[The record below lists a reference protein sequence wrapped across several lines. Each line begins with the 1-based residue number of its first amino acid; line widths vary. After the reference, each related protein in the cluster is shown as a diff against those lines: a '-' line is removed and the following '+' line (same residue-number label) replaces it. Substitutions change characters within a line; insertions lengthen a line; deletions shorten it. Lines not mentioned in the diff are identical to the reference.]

1 MSRYYVALGSNVGD
15 RLAYL
20 RAALRELKESGATVV
35 RTSAVYET
43 PPWGKTDQPAFLNAV
58 ALVESDLS
66 PTDFL
71 ALLQAIEAANERTRD
86 VHWGPRTLDLDIIY
100 AEGVQ
105 CDSAYLTLPHPYFW
119 ERAFVLVP
127 LRDVAAEFTYRGET
141 IARRIAALP
150 DAAAIREVATL

>member
-1 MSRYYVALGSNVGD
+1 MSRYYVAFGSNVGD

-20 RAALRELKESGATVV
+20 RAALRELKESGATVL
-35 RTSAVYET
+35 RASAVYET

-86 VHWGPRTLDLDIIY
+86 VHWGPRTL
-100 AEGVQ
+100 
-105 CDSAYLTLPHPYFW
+105 
-119 ERAFVLVP
+119 
-127 LRDVAAEFTYRGET
+127 RDVAAEFTYRGET
-141 IARRIAALP
+141 IAHRIAALP

>member
-1 MSRYYVALGSNVGD
+1 MSRYYVAFGSNVGD

-20 RAALRELKESGATVV
+20 RAALRELKESGATVL
-35 RTSAVYET
+35 RASAVYET

-86 VHWGPRTLDLDIIY
+86 VHLGPRFCAGTAARRGGGIY
-100 AEGVQ
+100 LSGRN
-105 CDSAYLTLPHPYFW
+105 D
-119 ERAFVLVP
+119 RAP
-127 LRDVAAEFTYRGET
+127 YRGA
-141 IARRIAALP
+141 ARRGGDTRSGDLVMWYNKLNLNTSASRGEALF
-150 DAAAIREVATL
+150 A